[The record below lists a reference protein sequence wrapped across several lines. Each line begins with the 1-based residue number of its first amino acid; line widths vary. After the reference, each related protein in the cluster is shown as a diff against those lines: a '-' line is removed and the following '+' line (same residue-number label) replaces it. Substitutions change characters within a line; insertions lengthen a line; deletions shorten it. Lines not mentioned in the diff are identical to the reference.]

1 MKKLKEL
8 KKNNELLK
16 TMLLIRKNSHSLK
29 EKRIEFMLDLVRN
42 LLFGPKL
49 LIKRVHMFISKYLSF
64 ILLSGIIFHYS
75 KKSFI
80 SSYKNSCVY
89 NSSFS
94 CLYDPFLFKPL
105 PTLSKNVYN
114 IDLYFSPNNSTNSFI
129 SKLKNEK
136 FEIVIQASNH
146 PSRSTFLHQ
155 NYHDEI
161 FASQAIIF
169 KGILDAVYKEFNII
183 NHKCNK
189 SVKNLTGFLNSTLM
203 LKMFDLTDLVQF
215 YNASINYVWLKK
227 AEKKSY
233 ITTSELPEIN
243 ANFTLNRSNFNF
255 EQGKTIKKV
264 NYKYWNLWNSDKMS
278 MLNISNKEFGEDGSR
293 IELGNF

>member
-1 MKKLKEL
+1 
-8 KKNNELLK
+8 
-16 TMLLIRKNSHSLK
+16 
-29 EKRIEFMLDLVRN
+29 
-42 LLFGPKL
+42 
-49 LIKRVHMFISKYLSF
+49 
-64 ILLSGIIFHYS
+64 
-75 KKSFI
+75 
-80 SSYKNSCVY
+80 
-89 NSSFS
+89 
-94 CLYDPFLFKPL
+94 
-105 PTLSKNVYN
+105 
-114 IDLYFSPNNSTNSFI
+114 
-129 SKLKNEK
+129 
-136 FEIVIQASNH
+136 
-146 PSRSTFLHQ
+146 
-155 NYHDEI
+155 
-161 FASQAIIF
+161 
-169 KGILDAVYKEFNII
+169 
-183 NHKCNK
+183 
-189 SVKNLTGFLNSTLM
+189 M